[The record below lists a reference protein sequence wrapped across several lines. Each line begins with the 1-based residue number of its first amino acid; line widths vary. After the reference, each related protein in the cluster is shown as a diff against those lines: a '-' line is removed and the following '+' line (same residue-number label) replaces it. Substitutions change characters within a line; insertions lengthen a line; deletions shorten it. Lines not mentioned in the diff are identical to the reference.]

1 MMQSGRTDFAS
12 SGRISGSGLASARM
26 MGLPAIDTTMS
37 ALIAPAAEQPST
49 TSAPAIASASVR
61 MAVTFW

>member
-1 MMQSGRTDFAS
+1 
-12 SGRISGSGLASARM
+12 
-26 MGLPAIDTTMS
+26 MS

-61 MAVTFW
+61 AGVAFW

>member
-26 MGLPAIDTTMS
+26 MGFGAIEITMS
-37 ALIAPAAEQPST
+37 ALIAPAAEHPST
-49 TSAPAIASASVR
+49 TSAPFIASASVR
-61 MAVTFW
+61 ASVTFW